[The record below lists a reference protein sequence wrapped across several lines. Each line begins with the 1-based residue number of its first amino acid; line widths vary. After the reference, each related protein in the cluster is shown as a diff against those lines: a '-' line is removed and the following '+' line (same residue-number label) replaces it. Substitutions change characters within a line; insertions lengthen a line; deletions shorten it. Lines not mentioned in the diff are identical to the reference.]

1 MEFGKAMRSL
11 LVLGA
16 VASASCARIGDVST
30 NELAGPAFE
39 AWMHINHSD
48 DVIDTTAFGV
58 YIIEDVPGSGEEV
71 VDGNYVYM
79 DYTVRTA
86 GDGVIT
92 ASSYE
97 QVARK
102 LGTYKQGNYYG
113 PMVQQYAEG
122 VMMRGVRD
130 IFAGGRLGPMKVGGK
145 RTAIIPG
152 WLLSTEKYST
162 GKDYPKNVSGSACIY
177 TIELVDQAS
186 DIVEWQISR
195 IKEYIASRGVT
206 ADTTSGHGFFYCR
219 TADPVTDRKLSADT
233 TVYVNY
239 IGRRL
244 DGAVFDTSI
253 EDTAKVWG
261 IYDATRS
268 YGPTSIKTAADS
280 TAFTMGSS
288 ASSVV
293 KGFSLTIYNMHPFE
307 SGFGAFTS
315 DFGYSSTGS
324 GSSIPGYSPLVFEI
338 DMVAKPKQ

>member
-1 MEFGKAMRSL
+1 MEFGKAIRSL

-16 VASASCARIGDVST
+16 AAAVSCAKIGDVST
-30 NELAGPAFE
+30 NELAGPAFD
-39 AWMHINHSD
+39 AWMQVNHSG

-58 YIIEDVPGSGEEV
+58 YILEDVPGTGADV
-71 VDGNYVYM
+71 VEGNYVYM
-79 DYTVRTA
+79 NYTVRTA

-92 ASSYE
+92 ATSYE

-122 VMMRGVRD
+122 VMMRGMRD

-145 RTAIIPG
+145 RTAIVPG

-162 GKDYPKNVSGSACIY
+162 AKDYLKNVSGAACIY
-177 TIELVDQAS
+177 TVELVDQAP
-186 DIVEWQISR
+186 DVTEWQIAR
-195 IKEYIASRGVT
+195 IKEYIALRGAV

-219 TADPVTDRKLSADT
+219 TANPVTEKRLSADT
-233 TVYVNY
+233 TVYINY

-244 DGAVFDTSI
+244 DGTVFDTSI

-261 IYDATRS
+261 IYDASRS

-288 ASSVV
+288 SSSVV
-293 KGFSLTIYNMHPFE
+293 KGFSLTIYNMRPFE

-315 DFGYSSTGS
+315 DYGYYSTGS
-324 GSSIPGYSPLVFEI
+324 GSSIPGYAPLVFEI